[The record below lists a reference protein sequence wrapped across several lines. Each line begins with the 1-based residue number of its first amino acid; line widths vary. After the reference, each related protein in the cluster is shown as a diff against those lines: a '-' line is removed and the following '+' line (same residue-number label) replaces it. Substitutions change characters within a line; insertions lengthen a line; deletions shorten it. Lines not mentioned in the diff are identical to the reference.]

1 MFKVRNIFQGA
12 NILLVQFAL
21 KQIIRQKFLNGQTL
35 QNFCSGDLYFGHYC
49 LSITPCQ
56 KNPNFRQCVEVSV
69 MRILQR
75 LQCKTKTTRVNIA
88 LLQLSL
94 QTQIQKENFIIDA
107 LTQKDKIK
115 PSENLFFVLSQ
126 FQIPNIQ
133 GCQSMMIL
141 DLVHSNLQIGH
152 SGLAENEIYSK
163 TSRFLRPRSFVDLFM
178 RFRCYLNNMSEISS
192 KQASHLRPGQI

>member
-35 QNFCSGDLYFGHYC
+35 QNFCSVTFFLDIC

-107 LTQKDKIK
+107 LTQKDKIT

-152 SGLAENEIYSK
+152 SGLAVNEIYSK
-163 TSRFLRPRSFVDLFM
+163 KSRFLRPRSFVDLFM
-178 RFRCYLNNMSEISS
+178 RFRCYMNNVSGISS
-192 KQASHLRPGQI
+192 KQAPHLRPGQI

>member
-1 MFKVRNIFQGA
+1 MFKVRNLFQGA

-35 QNFCSGDLYFGHYC
+35 QNFCSVTFFLDIC

-107 LTQKDKIK
+107 LTQKDKIT

-141 DLVHSNLQIGH
+141 DLVHSDLQIGH
-152 SGLAENEIYSK
+152 SGLAENEIQK
-163 TSRFLRPRSFVDLFM
+163 IQIPQTSIL
-178 RFRCYLNNMSEISS
+178 C
-192 KQASHLRPGQI
+192 